1 MDGRPNTVSTTTP
14 LPSAHTASVTVL
26 SKPRGPCYFFSSGYC
41 ARGENCTFLHTSSG
55 VETLNQKSQVAP
67 ICEGLEINEK
77 SSTPFKGNGSIVLDR
92 SPPSVKGVSQNLPN
106 VYVRAQSSPAINM
119 EKTRVS
125 GDSVTFFRA
134 KEQADS
140 LLSNR
145 LRQEAMT
152 NRQQEP
158 ESKNNQ
164 PHVLVRTHS
173 QKNFLQK
180 EDDRDKNGISKE
192 VSPSVHDES
201 NGSVYKEDEEYY
213 KEDAEYYT
221 EGLYEIGHGVLEQFH
236 EFDYDSGMC
245 EITRSD
251 SSSQRERIRAG
262 RDLRD
267 HLIQRRLLQKEFI
280 AVNGDSEN
288 FEEMDYLNLFE
299 IQQNDH
305 VLSEKRGENH
315 KRPYQYGRGKY
326 NREVKRVRR
335 DFRLDYEGDTMQLGN
350 LHRRYGHAKNKSKGQ
365 RGCNDKEVGTKAHVL
380 TFVGPKSLAQIRAER
395 EKVLDY
401 GLENEEC
408 RARCKDTYSI
418 KSQICC
424 DLKK

>member
-14 LPSAHTASVTVL
+14 VPSSHTASVTVS

-41 ARGENCTFLHTSSG
+41 ARGENCTFLHSSSG
-55 VETLNQKSQVAP
+55 VETLIQKSQVAP
-67 ICEGLEINEK
+67 ICKGLEINEK
-77 SSTPFKGNGSIVLDR
+77 SSTPFKGNGSVVHDL
-92 SPPSVKGVSQNLPN
+92 SSPSVKGASQNLPN
-106 VYVRAQSSPAINM
+106 VYVRAQSSPVINE

-125 GDSVTFFRA
+125 GDSVTFFCS

-158 ESKNNQ
+158 ESKNIQ

-180 EDDRDKNGISKE
+180 EEHRDKNEISKE

-213 KEDAEYYT
+213 KEDGEYYT
-221 EGLYEIGHGVLEQFH
+221 QCLYEIGHLVPEQFH

-245 EITRSD
+245 ETTRRPD

-267 HLIQRRLLQKEFI
+267 HLIQRRLLRKEFI
-280 AVNGDSEN
+280 AVNGDGEN
-288 FEEMDYLNLFE
+288 FEEMDYLNLYE

-305 VLSEKRGENH
+305 VLIEKKGENH

-350 LHRRYGHAKNKSKGQ
+350 LHRRYGHVKNKSKGQ
-365 RGCNDKEVGTKAHVL
+365 RGCNDKVGTKAHVL

-395 EKVLDY
+395 DKALDY

-408 RARCKDTYSI
+408 RDRRKDTYSI